1 MLFLALAAGDGTTL
15 QHLQLPEIS
24 DFMGRHRPV
33 SRWRDRVDPKPD
45 GFWFW
50 PLQVSPEIF
59 SLSPTSPG
67 GQLKVFDICDPSLT
81 LCPALIFSCR
91 PSSTRS
97 VMAGP
102 GSSEL
107 QKHQLLHLF
116 LLCRLFDLTFWA
128 ASDSISPG
136 WNHSSGT
143 YWPVTNQPIS
153 S

>member
-1 MLFLALAAGDGTTL
+1 MLFLALAAGEGTTL
-15 QHLQLPEIS
+15 QHLPL
-24 DFMGRHRPV
+24 GRHRPV
-33 SRWRDRVDPKPD
+33 SRWRDRVDAKPD

-50 PLQVSPEIF
+50 PLRVSPEIF
-59 SLSPTSPG
+59 SSSGTTPG
-67 GQLKVFDICDPSLT
+67 GQHKVFDMCDPSLM

-102 GSSEL
+102 GSSAL
-107 QKHQLLHLF
+107 QHHQLLHLF

-128 ASDSISPG
+128 ASNSISPG
-136 WNHSSGT
+136 WNHFSGT